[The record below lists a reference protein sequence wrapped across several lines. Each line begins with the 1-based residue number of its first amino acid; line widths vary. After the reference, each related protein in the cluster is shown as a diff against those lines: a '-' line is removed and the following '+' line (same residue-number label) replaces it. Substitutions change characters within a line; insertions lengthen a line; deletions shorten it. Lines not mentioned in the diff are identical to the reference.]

1 MPYFSEYTE
10 VEVDIKITPEE
21 FVDQCSEKE
30 IEELI
35 DELRACGYLEEDE
48 TPLSTHPI
56 ADEFYQNINKIKHN
70 RLALTA
76 EEDEMLRKIAS
87 RF

>member
-21 FVDQCSEKE
+21 FIAECSSRE

-35 DELRACGYLEEDE
+35 DKLRNAGYLNEELD
-48 TPLSTHPI
+48 PPTHPI
-56 ADEFYQNINKIKHN
+56 ADEFYKNISKIKQN

-76 EEDEMLRKIAS
+76 EEDEILRKIAS

>member
-21 FVDQCSEKE
+21 FVEECSTRE
-30 IEELI
+30 IEDLI
-35 DELRACGYLEEDE
+35 DVLQLQGYIGDD
-48 TPLSTHPI
+48 TIPPSHPT
-56 ADEFYQNINKIKHN
+56 ADEFYINISKIRQN
-70 RLALTA
+70 RLSLTI

>member
-21 FVDQCSEKE
+21 FVSSCSEKE
-30 IEELI
+30 IQQLI
-35 DELRACGYLEEDE
+35 RYLNKEGYLEGDE
-48 TPLSTHPI
+48 FNPTHPI
-56 ADEFYQNINKIKHN
+56 ANEFYQNINKIKHN
-70 RLALTA
+70 RLVLTA
-76 EEDEMLRKIAS
+76 EEDEMLREIAS

>member
-35 DELRACGYLEEDE
+35 DKLLSGGYLEEYK
-48 TPLSTHPI
+48 TPSSHPI
-56 ADEFYQNINKIKHN
+56 ANEFYQNINKIKQN

>member
-21 FVDQCSEKE
+21 FVENCSSREIE
-30 IEELI
+30 DLIEELQFQRYI
-35 DELRACGYLEEDE
+35 GDD
-48 TPLSTHPI
+48 TVPPSHPI
-56 ADEFYQNINKIKHN
+56 ADEFYKNISKIRQN

-76 EEDEMLRKIAS
+76 EEDEILRKIAS

>member
-21 FVDQCSEKE
+21 FVDHCSEKE

-35 DELRACGYLEEDE
+35 DELRSGGYLEEDE
-48 TPLSTHPI
+48 TPSTHPI
-56 ADEFYQNINKIKHN
+56 ANEFYQNINKIKHN

>member
-1 MPYFSEYTE
+1 MPYFSEY
-10 VEVDIKITPEE
+10 VDVDIKITPEE

-35 DELRACGYLEEDE
+35 DELRSGGYLEEDE
-48 TPLSTHPI
+48 THPI
-56 ADEFYQNINKIKHN
+56 ANEFYQNINKIKHN

-76 EEDEMLRKIAS
+76 EEDEILRKITS

>member
-1 MPYFSEYTE
+1 MPTFSEYTE
-10 VEVDIKITPEE
+10 VEVDINVTPIE
-21 FVDQCSEKE
+21 FIECCSEKE

-35 DELRACGYLEEDE
+35 NELRSEGWLDGEQI
-48 TPLSTHPI
+48 PLLTHSI
-56 ADEFYQNINKIKHN
+56 ADEFYQNLNKIKQN

>member
-1 MPYFSEYTE
+1 MPYFSEYTD

-21 FVDQCSEKE
+21 FVAECSSREIE
-30 IEELI
+30 DLIEELQ
-35 DELRACGYLEEDE
+35 LQGYIGDD
-48 TPLSTHPI
+48 TIPPSHPI
-56 ADEFYQNINKIKHN
+56 ADEFYTNISKIKQN

-76 EEDEMLRKIAS
+76 EEDEILRKIAS

>member
-1 MPYFSEYTE
+1 MPYFSEHIE
-10 VEVDIKITPEE
+10 VQVDIKITPEE
-21 FVDQCSEKE
+21 FVENCSDNEIE
-30 IEELI
+30 DLIEELQ
-35 DELRACGYLEEDE
+35 LQGYVGDD
-48 TPLSTHPI
+48 TVPPTHLI
-56 ADEFYQNINKIKHN
+56 ADEFYSNISKIRQN

>member
-10 VEVDIKITPEE
+10 VEVDVKITPVE
-21 FVDQCSEKE
+21 FVDHCSNKE
-30 IEELI
+30 IKELI
-35 DELRACGYLEEDE
+35 DELRDAGYLDEDLN
-48 TPLSTHPI
+48 PPSHPI
-56 ADEFYQNINKIKHN
+56 ADEFYKNISKIKQN

>member
-21 FVDQCSEKE
+21 FIAECSSRE

-35 DELRACGYLEEDE
+35 DELRNAGYLDEELD
-48 TPLSTHPI
+48 PPTHPI
-56 ADEFYQNINKIKHN
+56 ADEFYTNISKIKQN

-76 EEDEMLRKIAS
+76 EEDEILRKIAS